1 MKTLINYRLNLGK
14 LLLVAISLF
23 CFSEKTAAQID
34 PTLAGMI
41 ALYTDQAQSQ
51 LENQQKVMALQTT
64 GHIWTKEEIQGTTD
78 LHKEF
83 NDYLDSFRSVLGYAA
98 QIYGFYHE
106 VNCLIGNLDEF
117 SRILSSHPSNSLAV
131 ALSQKRGSIY
141 SDVVLHSVEIVNDV
155 RSACLSDHKMTEKE
169 RMEIV
174 FAIRPKL
181 KRLNKDIRRL
191 SRAVKYTSL
200 GDIWLDIE
208 ENAYTKA
215 NKPGITEK
223 ARRRWRQIGNTVRP

>member
-1 MKTLINYRLNLGK
+1 MRLNT
-14 LLLVAISLF
+14 SLF
-23 CFSEKTAAQID
+23 RSLQIVLVLLGFTANTSAQID

-41 ALYTDQAQSQ
+41 ALYTDQAQDQ
-51 LENQQKVMALQTT
+51 LKNQQKVIALQTI
-64 GHIWTKEEIQGTTD
+64 GHIWTKEEVQGTTD
-78 LHKEF
+78 LQKEF

-106 VNCLIGNLDEF
+106 VSCLICNLADF

-208 ENAYTKA
+208 ENAYSKA
-215 NKPGITEK
+215 DKPGITEK
-223 ARRRWRQIGNTVRP
+223 AHRRWRQIGNTIRP

>member
-1 MKTLINYRLNLGK
+1 MRLNT
-14 LLLVAISLF
+14 SLF
-23 CFSEKTAAQID
+23 RSLLIVLVLLGFTANSSAQID

-41 ALYTDQAQSQ
+41 ALYTDQAQNQ
-51 LENQQKVMALQTT
+51 LKNQQKVMALQTT
-64 GHIWTKEEIQGTTD
+64 GHIWTREEVQGTTD
-78 LHKEF
+78 LQKEL
-83 NDYLDSFRSVLGYAA
+83 NDYLDSFRSVIGYAA

-106 VNCLIGNLDEF
+106 VSCLIGNLDEF
-117 SRILSSHPSNSLAV
+117 SDILRRYPSNSLAV

-191 SRAVKYTSL
+191 SWAVKYTSL

-208 ENAYTKA
+208 ENAYSKA
-215 NKPGITEK
+215 DKPGITEK
-223 ARRRWRQIGNTVRP
+223 AHRRWRQIGNTVRP

>member
-1 MKTLINYRLNLGK
+1 M
-14 LLLVAISLF
+14 
-23 CFSEKTAAQID
+23 
-34 PTLAGMI
+34 
-41 ALYTDQAQSQ
+41 
-51 LENQQKVMALQTT
+51 
-64 GHIWTKEEIQGTTD
+64 
-78 LHKEF
+78 
-83 NDYLDSFRSVLGYAA
+83 
-98 QIYGFYHE
+98 
-106 VNCLIGNLDEF
+106 
-117 SRILSSHPSNSLAV
+117 
-131 ALSQKRGSIY
+131 
-141 SDVVLHSVEIVNDV
+141 EIVNDV

-215 NKPGITEK
+215 DKPGITEK

>member
-1 MKTLINYRLNLGK
+1 MRLNTSIFRSLLIVLVLLGFT
-14 LLLVAISLF
+14 ANIS
-23 CFSEKTAAQID
+23 AQID

-51 LENQQKVMALQTT
+51 LKNQQKVMALQTT
-64 GHIWTKEEIQGTTD
+64 GHIWTREEIQGTTD
-78 LHKEF
+78 LQKEF
-83 NDYLDSFRSVLGYAA
+83 NVYLDSFRSILGYAA

-106 VNCLIGNLDEF
+106 VSCLVGNLDEF

-208 ENAYTKA
+208 ENAYSKA
-215 NKPGITEK
+215 DKPGITEK
-223 ARRRWRQIGNTVRP
+223 AHRRWRQIGNTIRP

>member
-1 MKTLINYRLNLGK
+1 MRLNT
-14 LLLVAISLF
+14 SLF
-23 CFSEKTAAQID
+23 RSLQIVLVLLGFTANTSAQID

-41 ALYTDQAQSQ
+41 ALYTDQAQDQ
-51 LENQQKVMALQTT
+51 LKNQQKVIALQTT
-64 GHIWTKEEIQGTTD
+64 GHIWTKEEVQGTTD
-78 LHKEF
+78 LQKEF

-106 VNCLIGNLDEF
+106 VSCLVGNLDEF
-117 SRILSSHPSNSLAV
+117 SDILRRYPSNLLAV

-215 NKPGITEK
+215 DKPGITEK

>member
-1 MKTLINYRLNLGK
+1 MRLNT
-14 LLLVAISLF
+14 SLF
-23 CFSEKTAAQID
+23 RSLQIVLVLLGFTANTSAQID

-41 ALYTDQAQSQ
+41 ALYTDQAQNQ
-51 LENQQKVMALQTT
+51 LKNQQKVMALQTT

-78 LHKEF
+78 LQKEF

-215 NKPGITEK
+215 DKPGITEK
-223 ARRRWRQIGNTVRP
+223 AHRRWRQIGNTVRP

>member
-1 MKTLINYRLNLGK
+1 MRLNT
-14 LLLVAISLF
+14 SLF
-23 CFSEKTAAQID
+23 RSLLMVLVLLGFTANTSAQID

-78 LHKEF
+78 LQKEF
-83 NDYLDSFRSVLGYAA
+83 NDYLDSFRSVIGYAA

-208 ENAYTKA
+208 ENAYSKA
-215 NKPGITEK
+215 DKPGITEK
-223 ARRRWRQIGNTVRP
+223 AHRRWRQIGNTVRP

>member
-1 MKTLINYRLNLGK
+1 MRLNT
-14 LLLVAISLF
+14 SLF
-23 CFSEKTAAQID
+23 RSLQIVLVLLGFTANTSAQID

-51 LENQQKVMALQTT
+51 LKNQQKVMALQTT

-78 LHKEF
+78 LQKEF

-141 SDVVLHSVEIVNDV
+141 SNVVLHSVGIVNDV

-191 SRAVKYTSL
+191 SRADRKSV
-200 GDIWLDIE
+200 
-208 ENAYTKA
+208 
-215 NKPGITEK
+215 
-223 ARRRWRQIGNTVRP
+223 V

>member
-1 MKTLINYRLNLGK
+1 MRLNT
-14 LLLVAISLF
+14 SLF
-23 CFSEKTAAQID
+23 RSLLIVLVLLGFTANTSAQID

-41 ALYTDQAQSQ
+41 ALYTDQAQDQ
-51 LENQQKVMALQTT
+51 LKNQQKVMALQTT

-78 LHKEF
+78 LQKEF
-83 NDYLDSFRSVLGYAA
+83 NDYLDSFRSVIGYAA

-106 VNCLIGNLDEF
+106 VSCLVGNLDEF
-117 SRILSSHPSNSLAV
+117 SRILRSHPSNSLAV

-215 NKPGITEK
+215 DKPGITEK
-223 ARRRWRQIGNTVRP
+223 AHRRWRQIGNTVRP

>member
-1 MKTLINYRLNLGK
+1 
-14 LLLVAISLF
+14 
-23 CFSEKTAAQID
+23 
-34 PTLAGMI
+34 
-41 ALYTDQAQSQ
+41 
-51 LENQQKVMALQTT
+51 MALQTT
-64 GHIWTKEEIQGTTD
+64 GHIWTREEVQGTTN
-78 LHKEF
+78 LQKEF
-83 NDYLDSFRSVLGYAA
+83 NDYLDSFRSVIGYAA

-106 VNCLIGNLDEF
+106 VSCLIGNLDEF

-131 ALSQKRGSIY
+131 ALSQKHGSIY
-141 SDVVLHSVEIVNDV
+141 SDVMLHSVEIVNDV
-155 RSACLSDHKMTEKE
+155 RSACLSGHKMTEKE

-208 ENAYTKA
+208 ENAYSKA
-215 NKPGITEK
+215 DKPGITEK
-223 ARRRWRQIGNTVRP
+223 AHRRWRQIGNTVRP

>member
-1 MKTLINYRLNLGK
+1 MRLNT
-14 LLLVAISLF
+14 SLF
-23 CFSEKTAAQID
+23 RSLQIVLVLLGFTANTSAQID

-41 ALYTDQAQSQ
+41 ALYTDQAQNQ
-51 LENQQKVMALQTT
+51 LKNQQKVMALQTT
-64 GHIWTKEEIQGTTD
+64 GHIWTREEVQGTTD
-78 LHKEF
+78 LQKEL
-83 NDYLDSFRSVLGYAA
+83 NDYLDSFRSVIGYAA

-106 VNCLIGNLDEF
+106 VSCLIGNLDEF

-208 ENAYTKA
+208 ETAYTKA
-215 NKPGITEK
+215 YKPGITEK
-223 ARRRWRQIGNTVRP
+223 AHRRWRQIGNTVRP

>member
-1 MKTLINYRLNLGK
+1 MRLNT
-14 LLLVAISLF
+14 SLF
-23 CFSEKTAAQID
+23 RSLQIVLVLLGFTANTSAQID

-41 ALYTDQAQSQ
+41 ALYTDQAQDQ
-51 LENQQKVMALQTT
+51 LKNQQKVMALQTT

-78 LHKEF
+78 LQKEF
-83 NDYLDSFRSVLGYAA
+83 NDYLDSFRSVLSYAA

-106 VNCLIGNLDEF
+106 VSCLVGNLDEF
-117 SRILSSHPSNSLAV
+117 SDILRRYPSNSLAV

-208 ENAYTKA
+208 ENAYPKA
-215 NKPGITEK
+215 DKPGITEK
-223 ARRRWRQIGNTVRP
+223 AHRRWRQIGNTVRP

>member
-1 MKTLINYRLNLGK
+1 MRLNT
-14 LLLVAISLF
+14 SLF
-23 CFSEKTAAQID
+23 RSLQIVLVLLGFTANTSAQID

-41 ALYTDQAQSQ
+41 ALYTDQAQNQ
-51 LENQQKVMALQTT
+51 LKNQQKVMALQTT
-64 GHIWTKEEIQGTTD
+64 GHIWTREEVQGTTD
-78 LHKEF
+78 LQKEL
-83 NDYLDSFRSVLGYAA
+83 NDYLDSFRSVIGYAA

-106 VNCLIGNLDEF
+106 VSCLIGNLDEF

-208 ENAYTKA
+208 ENAYSKA
-215 NKPGITEK
+215 DKPGITEK
-223 ARRRWRQIGNTVRP
+223 AHRRWRQIGNTVRP

>member
-1 MKTLINYRLNLGK
+1 MRLNT
-14 LLLVAISLF
+14 SLF
-23 CFSEKTAAQID
+23 RSLQIVLVLLGFTANTSAQID

-51 LENQQKVMALQTT
+51 LKNQQKVMALQTT
-64 GHIWTKEEIQGTTD
+64 GHIWTREEVQGTTN
-78 LHKEF
+78 LQKEF

-106 VNCLIGNLDEF
+106 VSCLVGNLDEF
-117 SRILSSHPSNSLAV
+117 SDILRKYPSNSLAV

-191 SRAVKYTSL
+191 SRAVKCTSL

-208 ENAYTKA
+208 ENAYSKA
-215 NKPGITEK
+215 YKPGITEK
-223 ARRRWRQIGNTVRP
+223 AHRRWRQIGNTVRP